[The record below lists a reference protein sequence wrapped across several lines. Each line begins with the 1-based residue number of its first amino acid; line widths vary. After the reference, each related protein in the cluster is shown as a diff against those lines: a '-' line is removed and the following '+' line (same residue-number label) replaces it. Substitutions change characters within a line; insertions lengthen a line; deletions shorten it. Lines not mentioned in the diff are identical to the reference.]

1 MTDHLDQA
9 AKAGADA
16 WQAEMKACTLDEAV
30 RAMTFQG
37 RVNVIVERTERAR
50 ARAIIASILESAAD
64 RNSLLSRLPREQLQ
78 AVFDHIDIIRQ
89 CAGLEGGR

>member
-1 MTDHLDQA
+1 MTNEERLDQA

-30 RAMTFQG
+30 RAMTFQD

-50 ARAIIASILESAAD
+50 AKAIIESWEASGEAIKT
-64 RNSLLSRLPREQLQ
+64 
-78 AVFDHIDIIRQ
+78 IRQ
-89 CAGLEGGR
+89 RAGLEE